1 MTTARDSETVPG
13 VLEVRSCPHGRGVFA
28 LRDFREGDTV
38 SIVVGGEFTANP
50 RSTDG
55 HALRIGDSLYWDEV
69 PVDSPIY
76 WSNFLDHNGD
86 PNCRFVDF
94 DPSMPGA
101 RLVAVSTIRKGEEMF
116 LDYRDYH
123 PENPVF

>member
-1 MTTARDSETVPG
+1 MVRDSGTVPG

-28 LRDFREGDTV
+28 LRDFRDGDTV
-38 SIVVGGEFTANP
+38 SVVVGGEFTAKP

-55 HALRIGDSLYWDEV
+55 HALRIGDSLYWDEA

-76 WSNFLDHNGD
+76 WSNFLDHREE

-94 DPSMPGA
+94 NPSMPGA
-101 RLVAVSTIRKGEEMF
+101 RLVAVTKIRKGEEMF

-123 PENPVF
+123 PDNPVF